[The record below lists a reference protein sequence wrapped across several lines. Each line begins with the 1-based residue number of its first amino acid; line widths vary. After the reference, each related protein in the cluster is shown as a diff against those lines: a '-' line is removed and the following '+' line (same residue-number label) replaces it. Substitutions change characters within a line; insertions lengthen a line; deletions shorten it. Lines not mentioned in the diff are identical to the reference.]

1 MCSETQQNTDMTA
14 SDKTPAGK
22 IIVVS
27 APSGT
32 GKSTLISRII
42 NDKSFNLRFSV
53 SATSRKPRGEEK
65 NGREYYFITPEEFRR
80 RIASDEF
87 VEWEEVYAGTYYGT
101 LVSEIERITGENAN
115 VIMDIDVKGGL
126 NVKRRFGNN
135 ALCIFIMPPSITEL
149 RKRLENRATDS
160 PEIIEQR
167 VAKAEE
173 EIGYAQK
180 FDCIIVNDV
189 LENAEKELRAKISF
203 FIDK

>member
-1 MCSETQQNTDMTA
+1 MKTEKTI
-14 SDKTPAGK
+14 SDFIPNGK
-22 IIVVS
+22 IIVIS

-42 NDKSFNLRFSV
+42 NDPCFNLRFSV

-65 NGREYYFITPEEFRR
+65 NGKDYYFITADEFRR
-80 RIASDEF
+80 RIAADEF
-87 VEWEEVYAGTYYGT
+87 VEWEEVYADTYYGT
-101 LVSEIERITGENAN
+101 LVSEIKRITNEGAN

-126 NVKRRFGNN
+126 NVKRRFGDNTI
-135 ALCIFIMPPSITEL
+135 CIFIMPPSIDEL

-160 PEIIEQR
+160 PEKIEQR

-173 EIGYAQK
+173 EIGYSQK

-189 LENAEKELRAKISF
+189 LDNAEKELRATISTF
-203 FIDK
+203 LGK